1 MPVNAR
7 CSMPCAQAWAA
18 VAAKGWQLAGE
29 GEAARELLYINTGG
43 HESLPFQLKRYLRAG
58 YLNRYEAEPRSSRH
72 MNSMGRHADTW
83 YAGQWGVDQV
93 LAEAKRVVM
102 VESRLV
108 HTRDAGL

>member
-1 MPVNAR
+1 M
-7 CSMPCAQAWAA
+7 
-18 VAAKGWQLAGE
+18 
-29 GEAARELLYINTGG
+29 
-43 HESLPFQLKRYLRAG
+43 
-58 YLNRYEAEPRSSRH
+58 
-72 MNSMGRHADTW
+72 HADTW